1 MDYNKRV
8 NDRIAD
14 DFFAL
19 ESEDSKFISK
29 QMEIAAQIDNY
40 LKETGWSQRE
50 LAERA
55 GLRPSQ
61 ISQILNGSSNPG
73 LRTITRIE
81 EALGRDVVVCPDF
94 HEEALEDIGWLRPE
108 DDGIYTPNSEL
119 EVESNDS
126 LSVIAISGDWQNTEE
141 EETGKIRL
149 FKPTGS

>member
-8 NDRIAD
+8 NDRIVD

-81 EALGRDVVVCPDF
+81 EALERDIVVCPDF
-94 HEEALEDIGWLRPE
+94 HEEALEDIGWLRPG
-108 DDGIYTPNSEL
+108 DIYVPNTEL
-119 EVESNDS
+119 VVESDDE
-126 LSVIAISGDWQNTEE
+126 LPETPISSDWQ
-141 EETGKIRL
+141 ETKQEVPGRILL